1 MTIQYHFINLEYLY
15 KMGDADTEF
24 ISAMIQEFIRVVPAY
39 IEELNKAISK
49 NDSKGVHFFAHK
61 LKSSVDIIG
70 AQKLSNASLE
80 IANLFADAN
89 YNADQLAISKLNS
102 LELIFEETKKE
113 LFSELASIN
122 PIHN

>member
-1 MTIQYHFINLEYLY
+1 
-15 KMGDADTEF
+15 MGDADREF

-39 IEELNKAISK
+39 IDELKKSISN

-61 LKSSVDIIG
+61 LKSSVDILG

-80 IANLFADAN
+80 IANLFADTN
-89 YNADQLAISKLNS
+89 QLPDQLAISKLNS

-113 LFSELASIN
+113 LFSELATIN
-122 PIHN
+122 PINN

>member
-1 MTIQYHFINLEYLY
+1 
-15 KMGDADTEF
+15 MGDSDKEF

-39 IEELNKAISK
+39 IVELKKAIDT

-61 LKSSVDIIG
+61 LKSSVDILG
-70 AQKLSNASLE
+70 AQKLSNASLD
-80 IANLFADAN
+80 IANLFADN
-89 YNADQLAISKLNS
+89 KYLADHLAISKLNS